1 MNNNTTIMTTK
12 PILHLAPMCNI
23 TNRATRQIAKDF
35 GCDITW
41 SEMISSEGL
50 VRNHPRR
57 MSHEVSTKWDKGGH
71 PTFRER
77 RDGGFLRKGGHP
89 PFREKRDGGFSNKSL
104 KLAQKFNKTEA
115 PYWVQIFGTDPQTMT
130 QAAKIIEQ
138 EIKPTGID
146 INLGC
151 PVPKARKG
159 GYGAVQIGRINQ
171 VVTIIKAIKKE
182 ISISLSLK
190 TRLGLTEPT
199 EILKFA
205 PRLVEAGLDQL
216 VIHARTLKGM
226 FKEEPN
232 WEIVRKLND
241 TLEIPV
247 IYNGGIKTPEDAQ
260 FYMKKTGCQNLMIGQ
275 ASIGNPWLFKEIK
288 NYFQNLPTNNK
299 ITNALITSIKINKLF
314 PDQQT
319 KINTILH
326 HAELVVSCLGEKGLI
341 GFRTQLSAYLK
352 NLQAPKSIR
361 QQAVQ
366 ITNLQDLKNLLKQI

>member
-1 MNNNTTIMTTK
+1 MTTK

-50 VRNHPRR
+50 VRQNL
-57 MSHEVSTKWDKGGH
+57 KN
-71 PTFRER
+71 
-77 RDGGFLRKGGHP
+77 
-89 PFREKRDGGFSNKSL
+89 NKSL
-104 KLAQKFNKTEA
+104 ELAKKFNETEA
-115 PYWVQIFGTDPQTMT
+115 PYWVQIFGTDPQTMA

-159 GYGAVQIGRINQ
+159 GYGAVQISEIDK
-171 VVTIIKAIKKE
+171 VVEIIKAVKQE
-182 ISISLSLK
+182 ISLPLSLK
-190 TRLGLTEPT
+190 TRLGLVEPT
-199 EILKFA
+199 EILDFA
-205 PRLVEAGLDQL
+205 PCLVEAGLNQL
-216 VIHARTLKGM
+216 VVHARTLKGM

-241 TLEIPV
+241 ILEVPV

-260 FYMKKTGCQNLMIGQ
+260 FYMEKTGCQNLMIGQ

-288 NYFQNLPTNNK
+288 NYFQNLPTNKKTTDNILPK
-299 ITNALITSIKINKLF
+299 PTKAKKRLHS
-314 PDQQT
+314 QQAE
-319 KINTILH
+319 IDTILS
-326 HAELVVSCLGEKGLI
+326 HAELVVSYFDEKGLI

-352 NLQAPKSIR
+352 NLRAPKSIR

>member
-23 TNRATRQIAKDF
+23 TNRATRQIAKEFD
-35 GCDITW
+35 CDVTW

-50 VRNHPRR
+50 VRNYPLC
-57 MSHEVSTKWDKGGH
+57 KGGQNLRNEN
-71 PTFRER
+71 F
-77 RDGGFLRKGGHP
+77 GGFLRKGGHP

-115 PYWVQIFGTDPQTMT
+115 PYWVQIFGTNPQTMA

-159 GYGAVQIGRINQ
+159 GYGAVQISEIDK
-171 VVTIIKAIKKE
+171 VVEIIKAVKQE
-182 ISISLSLK
+182 ISLPLSLK
-190 TRLGLTEPT
+190 TRLGINKPT

-216 VIHARTLKGM
+216 VVHARTLKGM

-232 WEIVRKLND
+232 WEIVKKLNSA
-241 TLEIPV
+241 LQIPI

-260 FYMKKTGCQNLMIGQ
+260 FYMKRTGCQNLMIGQ
-275 ASIGNPWLFKEIK
+275 ATIGNPWLFQEIK
-288 NYFQNLPTNNK
+288 NYFQNKKGLVTKTTPT
-299 ITNALITSIKINKLF
+299 TNQI
-314 PDQQT
+314 
-319 KINTILH
+319 KINTILS
-326 HAELVVSCLGEKGLI
+326 HAELVISYFGEKGLI

-352 NLQAPKSIR
+352 NIKAPKSIR
-361 QQAVQ
+361 QQAIQ
-366 ITNLQDLKNLLKQI
+366 ITNLQNLKNLLNTKN